1 MEKLKA
7 DLNMGNNLRR
17 LRKANGLTQ
26 DQLVAWLGIL
36 GLSTT
41 RGLYSR
47 YETGELNIPIRLLV
61 ALHQIYHCSYGCFFE
76 GLTLG
81 EMG

>member
-26 DQLVAWLGIL
+26 DQLVARLGIL

-41 RGLYSR
+41 RSLYSR

-61 ALHQIYHCSYGCFFE
+61 ALHQIYRCSYDRFFE

-81 EMG
+81 ETE

>member
-26 DQLVAWLGIL
+26 DQLVARLGIL

-41 RGLYSR
+41 RGLR
-47 YETGELNIPIRLLV
+47 LRLL
-61 ALHQIYHCSYGCFFE
+61 F
-76 GLTLG
+76 
-81 EMG
+81 

>member
-7 DLNMGNNLRR
+7 GLNMGNNLRR

-26 DQLVAWLGIL
+26 DQLVARLGPRP
-36 GLSTT
+36 STT

-61 ALHQIYHCSYGCFFE
+61 ALHQIYHCGYDCFFE

>member
-26 DQLVAWLGIL
+26 DQLVARLGIL

-47 YETGELNIPIRLLV
+47 YEPGELNTPTRPRV
-61 ALHQIYHCSYGCFFE
+61 ALHPIYHCTPASFFE

-81 EMG
+81 